1 VTRLLAL
8 WRKSGL
14 NPPASRAEHS
24 KFLHAAYRACLHR
37 EPDPDGLRRY
47 LEQLE
52 SNTLDWEGVLRAV
65 LGSEE
70 FLSQQE
76 ARSSEER
83 AMHSLHGARTI
94 LFRELLPRAEVVV
107 DLGGASSC
115 DPEGALFALGYPHA
129 PRELTIVDLPPDK
142 RFLQPRTATPQDLMA
157 ARGTRIQYLYGSMGD
172 LRSIADSSVDLV
184 VSGESIEHVA
194 EDEADRAFREAL
206 RILRPGGHFC
216 LDTPNARLTRIQ
228 SPCSPIHPEH
238 RKEYRVS
245 ELADKLARHGF
256 HIATVKGICP
266 MPESLA
272 SGRFDLAEMARNRRL
287 SDDPEEGYLFFID
300 AVKAPAP

>member
-1 VTRLLAL
+1 MTHLLAL
-8 WRKSGL
+8 RRKSGVK
-14 NPPASRAEHS
+14 PPTCRVEHS
-24 KFLHAAYRACLHR
+24 EFLHAVYRACLHR
-37 EPDPDGLRRY
+37 EPDPGGLRRY

-76 ARSSEER
+76 ARSSEDR
-83 AMHSLHGARTI
+83 AMHSLHGARMI
-94 LFRELLPRAEVVV
+94 LFRELLPCAEVVV
-107 DLGGASSC
+107 DLGGASSD

-129 PRELTIVDLPPDK
+129 PRDLTIVDLPPDE
-142 RFLQPRTATPQDLMA
+142 RFLRSGRATPQALKA
-157 ARGTRIQYLYGSMGD
+157 ARGTRIRYLYGSMGD

-184 VSGESIEHVA
+184 VSGESIEHVS
-194 EDEADRAFREAL
+194 EDEADRVFREAL
-206 RILRPGGHFC
+206 RILKPEGHFC

-228 SPCSPIHPEH
+228 SPGNLIHPEH
-238 RKEYRVS
+238 QKEYRVS
-245 ELADKLARHGF
+245 ELVDKLTRHGF

-266 MPESLA
+266 MPDSLA
-272 SGRFDLAEMARNRRL
+272 TGRFDLNEMARNRRL

-300 AVKAPAP
+300 AVKAAS

>member
-1 VTRLLAL
+1 MPAFR
-8 WRKSGL
+8 RKSGVK
-14 NPPASRAEHS
+14 PPTCRVEHS
-24 KFLHAAYRACLHR
+24 EFLHAVYRACLHR
-37 EPDPDGLRRY
+37 EPDPGGLRRY

-70 FLSQQE
+70 FLSRQG
-76 ARSSEER
+76 ARLLEES
-83 AMHSLHGARTI
+83 AMHGVHGARRI
-94 LFRELLPRAEVVV
+94 LFRELLPKAEVVV

-129 PRELTIVDLPPDK
+129 PRALTIVDLPPDK
-142 RFLQPRTATPQDLMA
+142 RLLQSGTATPQDLRA

-184 VSGESIEHVA
+184 VCGESIEHVS
-194 EDEADRAFREAL
+194 EEEADRVFREAL
-206 RILRPGGHFC
+206 RILRPQGHFC

-228 SPCSPIHPEH
+228 SPGSLIHPEH
-238 RKEYRVS
+238 QKEYRVS

-272 SGRFDLAEMARNRRL
+272 SGRFDLNELARNCRL

-300 AVKAPAP
+300 AVKAAAP